1 MEKIAS
7 PFVRNSAN
15 VGRNLVMAQKN
26 SFPSDIATLF
36 LELYATISLMTNHG
50 IEKFTWE
57 ELLSRPHL
65 DLRIVLLS
73 ICKTVKKDQTRRHP
87 ANIRLAFGAYGTKH
101 ATRAKKFLNALTGVH
116 SSISGDLLDGIN
128 DISAEEVS
136 ESSNNGCI
144 SQGSKQTP
152 LSSTKQVVKS
162 STKYYPV
169 GESIKKVELPCKLLV
184 VENSTLATLLR
195 VVGSE
200 LIQKYLGDG
209 PKLVRELFRVANDLS
224 PSIVFIDE
232 IGAVGTKRVV
242 SGIINLKIG
251 ILWISV
257 N

>member
-57 ELLSRPHL
+57 KLLSRPHL

-73 ICKTVKKDQTRRHP
+73 ICKPVNASAYVNAALQADVFLSQNDILLN
-87 ANIRLAFGAYGTKH
+87 NIRLAFGAYGTKH
-101 ATRAKKFLNALTGVH
+101 ATRAKK
-116 SSISGDLLDGIN
+116 
-128 DISAEEVS
+128 
-136 ESSNNGCI
+136 
-144 SQGSKQTP
+144 
-152 LSSTKQVVKS
+152 VVKS

-184 VENSTLATLLR
+184 
-195 VVGSE
+195 
-200 LIQKYLGDG
+200 
-209 PKLVRELFRVANDLS
+209 KLFL
-224 PSIVFIDE
+224 
-232 IGAVGTKRVV
+232 
-242 SGIINLKIG
+242 
-251 ILWISV
+251 
-257 N
+257 

>member
-101 ATRAKKFLNALTGVH
+101 ATRAKK
-116 SSISGDLLDGIN
+116 
-128 DISAEEVS
+128 
-136 ESSNNGCI
+136 
-144 SQGSKQTP
+144 
-152 LSSTKQVVKS
+152 VVKS

>member
-26 SFPSDIATLF
+26 SFPSDISTLF

-73 ICKTVKKDQTRRHP
+73 ICKTVKKDQSSVQTHSR
-87 ANIRLAFGAYGTKH
+87 FFYVFE
-101 ATRAKKFLNALTGVH
+101 FLNALTGVH

-184 VENSTLATLLR
+184 VENSTLATFLR